1 MKKIFMICYGGGHA
15 EIIKEIYKNLVDIS
29 DVEIVILALT
39 TSKYKFEQ
47 EKIPY
52 KTIGDYYNEET
63 DRGIYELGK
72 EFCIKNNIDTSI
84 GEKETYLYHGYAL
97 YELEKK
103 YECELIE
110 KGFKKYGRGIF
121 LPVQFMKRVLRK
133 ENPNLVI
140 TTNSPRYEK
149 ATLIAA
155 KNLNIKTLSIEDLFG
170 VGRKIDSDEMIE
182 FFNDTIYERVCG
194 ENLCIISE
202 ESKKNLLNT
211 KVRNIFVTGNPAFD
225 KAVKFYSKNYK
236 TIEENKEKEK
246 ITLCFLSQNYP
257 ERFLIVEELKKII
270 KEYKKFNL
278 IIKIHPNEKLEEYIR
293 YIDENTTVI
302 NSDLYETILKSDVII
317 TVDSTA
323 AIEAII
329 LNKPVVAKKNK
340 YIPFE
345 EMNIGIEYDNI
356 NEIKNKITEI
366 LYNKKVIA
374 HLEKGRKLFKPT
386 EFSGLKIK
394 KIIEEI
400 L

>member
-1 MKKIFMICYGGGHA
+1 
-15 EIIKEIYKNLVDIS
+15 
-29 DVEIVILALT
+29 
-39 TSKYKFEQ
+39 
-47 EKIPY
+47 
-52 KTIGDYYNEET
+52 
-63 DRGIYELGK
+63 
-72 EFCIKNNIDTSI
+72 
-84 GEKETYLYHGYAL
+84 
-97 YELEKK
+97 
-103 YECELIE
+103 
-110 KGFKKYGRGIF
+110 
-121 LPVQFMKRVLRK
+121 MKRVLRK
-133 ENPNLVI
+133 ETPNLVI

-270 KEYKKFNL
+270 KEYEKFNL